1 MIQAFFECLPSVGMG
16 EKSSMPFALVKKQ
29 AKIKKYRK
37 NRLSYL
43 RRVPS
48 AGRTAIGPACKEQS
62 SRVFY
67 AWVRKNPTS
76 GGMHGMTKY
85 VIKRILYM
93 FLTMFVIT
101 VMCFVLIKLLPLPAV
116 REMGRDIN
124 LVLAKREK
132 MGYNKPI
139 MVQFF
144 LYLKS
149 IFTEWDWGVGE
160 QMYEGL
166 GIWDVMMQK
175 LPYTIV
181 VNLYSILISI
191 PLGLG
196 LGIYA
201 ALKKNKW
208 QDAVISTLVMVFIS
222 VPSYVYAFLVQYI
235 FCFQLGWFPLQLASL
250 SQAGSIFSGKMFV
263 SMVPAIMSLSFGVI
277 AGFTRYTRA
286 ELSEVLTGDYMLLA
300 RTKGLTKAQA
310 ISRHALRNAMV
321 VILPMIIGEFIG
333 ILGGSL
339 IIENIFGIPGI
350 GNLYVN
356 SINVRDYNFFM
367 ALNIFYTL
375 IGLVSG
381 IVIDISYGFIDPRI
395 RMGSKK

>member
-1 MIQAFFECLPSVGMG
+1 
-16 EKSSMPFALVKKQ
+16 
-29 AKIKKYRK
+29 
-37 NRLSYL
+37 
-43 RRVPS
+43 
-48 AGRTAIGPACKEQS
+48 
-62 SRVFY
+62 
-67 AWVRKNPTS
+67 
-76 GGMHGMTKY
+76 MHGMTKY

-101 VMCFVLIKLLPLPAV
+101 VMCFVLIKLLPLPTV
-116 REMGRDIN
+116 KEMGRDIN

-144 LYLKS
+144 LYMKS

-160 QMYEGL
+160 QMYESL
-166 GIWDVMMQK
+166 PIWDVMMQK
-175 LPYTIV
+175 LPYTVV
-181 VNLYSILISI
+181 VNLYSILVSI

-208 QDAVISTLVMVFIS
+208 QDAFISTLVMVFIS
-222 VPSYVYAFLVQYI
+222 VPSYVYAFLIQYI
-235 FCFQLGWFPLQLASL
+235 FCFRLNWFPLQLASL
-250 SQAGSIFSGKMFV
+250 SQAGSLFSWKMFV
-263 SMVPAIMSLSFGVI
+263 SMVPAIMSLSFGSI

-333 ILGGSL
+333 ILGGSM

>member
-1 MIQAFFECLPSVGMG
+1 
-16 EKSSMPFALVKKQ
+16 
-29 AKIKKYRK
+29 
-37 NRLSYL
+37 
-43 RRVPS
+43 
-48 AGRTAIGPACKEQS
+48 
-62 SRVFY
+62 
-67 AWVRKNPTS
+67 
-76 GGMHGMTKY
+76 MTKY
-85 VIKRILYM
+85 VVKRVLYM
-93 FLTMFVIT
+93 LLTLFVIT
-101 VMCFVLIKLLPLPAV
+101 TMCFILIKMLPLPAV

-144 LYLKS
+144 LYLKA

-160 QMYEGL
+160 QMYDSL
-166 GIWDVMMQK
+166 SVWSVMMEK

-208 QDAVISTLVMVFIS
+208 QDALISTLFMVFIS

-235 FCFQLGWFPLQLASL
+235 FCFKLGWFPLQLASL
-250 SQAGSIFSGKMFV
+250 SQAGSLFSGKMFV

-310 ISRHALRNAMV
+310 ISRHAMRNAMV

-333 ILGGSL
+333 ILGGSM

-350 GNLYVN
+350 GNLYIA

-367 ALNIFYTL
+367 ALTVFYTV
-375 IGLVSG
+375 IGLASG
-381 IVIDISYGFIDPRI
+381 IVIDISYGLIDPRI

>member
-1 MIQAFFECLPSVGMG
+1 
-16 EKSSMPFALVKKQ
+16 
-29 AKIKKYRK
+29 
-37 NRLSYL
+37 
-43 RRVPS
+43 
-48 AGRTAIGPACKEQS
+48 
-62 SRVFY
+62 
-67 AWVRKNPTS
+67 
-76 GGMHGMTKY
+76 MTKY

-144 LYLKS
+144 LYMKS

-181 VNLYSILISI
+181 VNLYSILVSI

-208 QDAVISTLVMVFIS
+208 QDAFISTLVMVFIS

-235 FCFQLGWFPLQLASL
+235 FCFQLNWFPLQLASL
-250 SQAGSIFSGKMFV
+250 SQAGSLFSGKMFV
-263 SMVPAIMSLSFGVI
+263 SMVPAIMSLSFGSI

-333 ILGGSL
+333 ILGGSM

-375 IGLVSG
+375 IGLVAG
-381 IVIDISYGFIDPRI
+381 IVNDISYGFIDPRI